1 MDDNLPLD
9 EAIWKFLRDQGIKL
23 PESTGTLTI
32 GGVEVPVEVPEDLVG

>member
-9 EAIWKFLRDQGIKL
+9 EAIWAYMRDHGIKL
-23 PESTGTLTI
+23 PESAGILTI